1 MSYFDYKPHPRRF
14 PSLYQACQLY
24 GDKIFFSAPYYENE
38 NQCPW
43 CGGEVNN
50 KRRRFCSDDCRNE
63 YAHYTVWSRGRD
75 AYSLRILYRDNFT
88 CQDCGEFHA
97 FYNQHGMYIP
107 IDDGQLEVHHI
118 VPVSE
123 GGGDEPENLV
133 TLCKNCHLERHRALR
148 IMAKEIIKCPN

>member
-1 MSYFDYKPHPRRF
+1 MSYYKPRRRF
-14 PSLYQACQLY
+14 PSLSRAYHLY
-24 GDKIFFSAPYYENE
+24 GEKIFFFPPRYEKE

-50 KRRRFCSDDCRNE
+50 KRRRFCSDDCRNVF
-63 YAHYTVWSRGRD
+63 ARCTVWQRGRD

-97 FYNQHGMYIP
+97 FHNRHGMYIP

-118 VPVSE
+118 IPVSE

-133 TLCKNCHLERHRALR
+133 TLCKKCHAERHRALR
-148 IMAKEIIKCPN
+148 AVAKETGKSETY